1 MNQIHPTVVIGPN
14 VEMGDNNY
22 IGPFCIIGF
31 PAEHRGYWPTSGKV
45 VIGNNCIITGLV
57 TIDAGTENTTVIGND
72 VMLMKHS
79 HVGHDASIG
88 NKVMI
93 SPGAKIG
100 GHAVIGE
107 GCNIG
112 LNASIHQRQIIK
124 EGCMIGANAFV
135 SKTLVTEPYSKYAGV
150 PARCIGKNAPPR
162 KA

>member
-31 PAEHRGYWPTSGKV
+31 PAEHRGHWPTSGKV

-57 TIDAGTENTTVIGND
+57 TIDAGTENATIIGNG
-72 VMLMKHS
+72 VMLLKHS

-88 NKVMI
+88 DNVTI
-93 SPGAKIG
+93 SCGAKIG
-100 GHAVIGE
+100 GHTVIKE

-112 LNASIHQRQIIK
+112 LNSSIHQQQVIN
-124 EGCMIGANAFV
+124 EGCLIGANAFV
-135 SKTLVTEPYSKYAGV
+135 SKSLVTEPYSKYAGV
-150 PARCIGKNAPPR
+150 PARYMGPNNPKGR
-162 KA
+162 